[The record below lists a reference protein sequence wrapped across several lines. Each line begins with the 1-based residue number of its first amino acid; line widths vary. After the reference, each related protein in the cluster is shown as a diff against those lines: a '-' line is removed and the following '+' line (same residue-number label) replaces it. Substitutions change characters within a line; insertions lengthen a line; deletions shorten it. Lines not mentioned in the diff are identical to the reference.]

1 MYNIYV
7 YTWYKINNYRC
18 IYIYDIIYNIYK
30 WIYDI
35 LYLYENINIHIYIY
49 ISMLNMQIYIYMCM
63 FLSLHTPKQPQ
74 EEVGSDM
81 KVLNLISGTMDMYA
95 QPSKFTLAF
104 THASVFC
111 PHIFLPFLTS
121 DFQHVAWTS
130 QTQSQAR
137 GLPVNL
143 SYFILARRQMMH

>member
-1 MYNIYV
+1 
-7 YTWYKINNYRC
+7 
-18 IYIYDIIYNIYK
+18 
-30 WIYDI
+30 
-35 LYLYENINIHIYIY
+35 
-49 ISMLNMQIYIYMCM
+49 MLNMQIYIYMCM

-137 GLPVNL
+137 GLPVSL

>member
-1 MYNIYV
+1 
-7 YTWYKINNYRC
+7 
-18 IYIYDIIYNIYK
+18 
-30 WIYDI
+30 
-35 LYLYENINIHIYIY
+35 
-49 ISMLNMQIYIYMCM
+49 MCM

-111 PHIFLPFLTS
+111 P
-121 DFQHVAWTS
+121 QHSRPKSRS
-130 QTQSQAR
+130 QETA
-137 GLPVNL
+137 
-143 SYFILARRQMMH
+143 FH